1 MTTDFRILSD
11 QHGYSSFE
19 HPIHICLSF
28 RKDMLTSANSIMYQ
42 HPADVPNT
50 QVTYIPAHKGMN
62 ILVYTCS
69 CSSQLYDTAT
79 ELTCVQSRRGNYGT
93 AVTDKQIL

>member
-1 MTTDFRILSD
+1 
-11 QHGYSSFE
+11 
-19 HPIHICLSF
+19 
-28 RKDMLTSANSIMYQ
+28 MLTSANSIIYQ

-50 QVTYIPAHKGMN
+50 QVTYIPVSADKGTN
-62 ILVYTCS
+62 ILVYS
-69 CSSQLYDTAT
+69 CSSQLYDIAT